1 MSGRVWD
8 QALGEANAGVK
19 ASMVGGEVSGWVLLL
34 WAWGAARIASRVVRS
49 YCAYAPSAFPR
60 FSNQYLL
67 SSEES
72 PAVQISGVSR
82 GASKRRSAAY
92 TSVRCGT
99 RCP

>member
-1 MSGRVWD
+1 M
-8 QALGEANAGVK
+8 
-19 ASMVGGEVSGWVLLL
+19 L
-34 WAWGAARIASRVVRS
+34 WAWGAARIASREVRS

-67 SSEES
+67 SREES

-99 RCP
+99 RCPWYSW